1 MLPSYAFLA
10 LTGAI
15 SLLYAPVAVYKD
27 DSTYDIHIIKDHMV
41 SRRKNT

>member
-15 SLLYAPVAVYKD
+15 SLLYAPVDLYND
-27 DSTYDIHIIKDHMV
+27 DCTYGIHIIKDHMV
-41 SRRKNT
+41 IRRKNT